1 MRNMSDLGILEK
13 RRAQAEVI
21 KPIYEAMKAEFGVEV
36 AQRIIGAAIRA
47 AAIDEGRAMAS
58 REPGGPSLRGLE
70 NLQPLWM
77 RGDAMQVEKLV
88 ETDREFAF
96 NVTRCGY
103 AEMYREMGLGEIGH
117 LLSCNRDGSF
127 CDGYDPRIRLTRTQT
142 LMEGASHCDFRY
154 RFEPERLQ
162 TES

>member
-1 MRNMSDLGILEK
+1 MRLT
-13 RRAQAEVI
+13 
-21 KPIYEAMKAEFGVEV
+21 
-36 AQRIIGAAIRA
+36 
-47 AAIDEGRAMAS
+47 S
-58 REPGGPSLRGLE
+58 RD
-70 NLQPLWM
+70 Q
-77 RGDAMQVEKLV
+77 KLV